1 MEYYLEYILIAALV
15 VCILY
20 NLLPSKKEG
29 YNSEKKHRFVNYNA
43 EWCYYSKQLNWLD
56 DEKTKPGAWRQLMEH
71 EKVKEVKNVLEIVD
85 LKCDKNNDNED
96 ECKTQGIEAYPTII
110 LHKKD
115 GSIKEYRQ
123 DRDLKSFIKFLEEE
137 LQLKLSN

>member
-43 EWCYYSKQLNWLD
+43 SWCSFSRQIEGTWSDLAKAK
-56 DEKTKPGAWRQLMEH
+56 ETKNLG
-71 EKVKEVKNVLEIVD
+71 VEIVD
-85 LKCDKNNDNED
+85 LKCDSDKNEENE
-96 ECKTQGIEAYPTII
+96 EICKAQGIEAYPTIK
-110 LHKKD
+110 LHKQ
-115 GSIKEYRQ
+115 GGETVEYNG
-123 DRDLKSFIKFLEEE
+123 DRSLESFREFLRT
-137 LQLKLSN
+137 QLSN